1 MSIVFYP
8 LTVGIGTGRC
18 VKATEDVQQGLT
30 QDDFDM
36 YYEVWER
43 YDEKASQ
50 YIPLAVVPDFMAALE
65 EPLRLAPPNFYKMV
79 ALDIPICEG
88 DRVHCV
94 DILDA
99 LAKNFLSAGGSVAA
113 DIGDTRRARGRK
125 NYNPISS
132 MIRRQREIYC
142 AHVIQRAW
150 CRYVER
156 KRVADASAAAEAQ
169 TSAAAAAAHES
180 DRGQRR
186 SIGRC
191 VLGSIPEQHPDSDAS
206 VDSVHELIS

>member
-1 MSIVFYP
+1 
-8 LTVGIGTGRC
+8 
-18 VKATEDVQQGLT
+18 
-30 QDDFDM
+30 M

-50 YIPLAVVPDFMAALE
+50 YIPLAVVPEFLAALE

-99 LAKNFLSAGGSVAA
+99 LAKNFLSAGGSVTA

-125 NYNPISS
+125 NYKPISS
-132 MIRRQREIYC
+132 MIRRQREVYC

-150 CRYVER
+150 TRYVER
-156 KRVADASAAAEAQ
+156 KRAAEVAEAMEAH
-169 TSAAAAAAHES
+169 AAAAYDS
-180 DRGQRR
+180 DRGLRR
-186 SIGRC
+186 KASRR
-191 VLGSIPEQHPDSDAS
+191 VLGSIPEQHPDSDTGVYS
-206 VDSVHELIS
+206 LDELHS

>member
-1 MSIVFYP
+1 M
-8 LTVGIGTGRC
+8 
-18 VKATEDVQQGLT
+18 QQGLT

-50 YIPLAVVPDFMAALE
+50 YIPLAVVPDFLAALE

-79 ALDIPICEG
+79 ALDIPICDG

-125 NYNPISS
+125 NYTPVSS
-132 MIRRQREIYC
+132 MVRRQREIYC

-150 CRYVER
+150 RSYVDR
-156 KRVADASAAAEAQ
+156 KRLADDASPAAADDEEAEQEEEVPAAAE
-169 TSAAAAAAHES
+169 
-180 DRGQRR
+180 RGQRR

-191 VLGSIPEQHPDSDAS
+191 MLGSIPEQHPDSDAS
-206 VDSVHELIS
+206 VDSVHDLIS

>member
-1 MSIVFYP
+1 
-8 LTVGIGTGRC
+8 
-18 VKATEDVQQGLT
+18 
-30 QDDFDM
+30 M

-50 YIPLAVVPDFMAALE
+50 YIPLAVVPEFLAALE
-65 EPLRLAPPNFYKMV
+65 EPLRLPPPNFYKMV

-99 LAKNFLSAGGSVAA
+99 LAKNFLSAGGSVTA
-113 DIGDTRRARGRK
+113 DIGDTRKARGRK
-125 NYNPISS
+125 NYNPVSS

-150 CRYVER
+150 THYVER
-156 KRVADASAAAEAQ
+156 KRAAEEAAAAEAQ
-169 TSAAAAAAHES
+169 ATPAAAPAASTFDS
-180 DRGQRR
+180 DRSQRR
-186 SIGRC
+186 RVSRP
-191 VLGSIPEQHPDSDAS
+191 VLGCIPERHADSDGS
-206 VDSVHELIS
+206 VGGSADEDQDS

>member
-1 MSIVFYP
+1 V
-8 LTVGIGTGRC
+8 C
-18 VKATEDVQQGLT
+18 VTLCEQATEDVQQGLT

-43 YDEKASQ
+43 FDEKASQ
-50 YIPLAVVPDFMAALE
+50 YIPLAVVPEFLAALE

-99 LAKNFLSAGGSVAA
+99 LAKNFLSAGSSVTA
-113 DIGDTRRARGRK
+113 DIGDARRARGRK
-125 NYNPISS
+125 NYKPISS

-142 AHVIQRAW
+142 VHVIQRAW
-150 CRYVER
+150 TRYVER
-156 KRVADASAAAEAQ
+156 KRAAEAAAESQVAYD
-169 TSAAAAAAHES
+169 SEH
-180 DRGQRR
+180 GPRR
-186 SIGRC
+186 QLTRS
-191 VLGSIPEQHPDSDAS
+191 VLGSIPEQHLYSDDSSDAS
-206 VDSVHELIS
+206 ADEVYS

>member
-1 MSIVFYP
+1 M
-8 LTVGIGTGRC
+8 C
-18 VKATEDVQQGLT
+18 VQATEDVQQGLT

-50 YIPLAVVPDFMAALE
+50 YIPLAVVPEFLAALE
-65 EPLRLAPPNFYKMV
+65 EPLRLPPPNFYKMV

-99 LAKNFLSAGGSVAA
+99 LAKNFLSAGGSVTA

-125 NYNPISS
+125 NYKPISS

-150 CRYVER
+150 TRYVER
-156 KRVADASAAAEAQ
+156 RRATDTAVEAQSAA
-169 TSAAAAAAHES
+169 ES
-180 DRGQRR
+180 TVTRDPDRGPRR
-186 SIGRC
+186 QVSRS
-191 VLGSIPEQHPDSDAS
+191 VLGSIPERHPDSDGS
-206 VDSVHELIS
+206 VDDLYS

>member
-1 MSIVFYP
+1 MCM
-8 LTVGIGTGRC
+8 C
-18 VKATEDVQQGLT
+18 VQATEDVQQGLT

-50 YIPLAVVPDFMAALE
+50 YIPLAVVPEFLSALE

-99 LAKNFLSAGGSVAA
+99 LAKNFLSAGGSVTA

-125 NYNPISS
+125 NYKPISS

-150 CRYVER
+150 THYVER
-156 KRVADASAAAEAQ
+156 KRAAEAAEAAAAETQA
-169 TSAAAAAAHES
+169 TASAPPYDTE
-180 DRGQRR
+180 RGPRR
-186 SIGRC
+186 TLTRS
-191 VLGSIPEQHPDSDAS
+191 VLGSIPEQQPYSDVSDAS
-206 VDSVHELIS
+206 VDDVYS

>member
-1 MSIVFYP
+1 VQ
-8 LTVGIGTGRC
+8 
-18 VKATEDVQQGLT
+18 ATEDVQQGLT

-50 YIPLAVVPDFMAALE
+50 YIPLSAVPDFLAALE

-88 DRVHCV
+88 DLVHCV

-99 LAKNFLSAGGSVAA
+99 LAKNFLSAGGSVTA

-125 NYNPISS
+125 NYKPISS

-150 CRYVER
+150 THYVQQ
-156 KRVADASAAAEAQ
+156 KRVAADASSSSSS
-169 TSAAAAAAHES
+169 SAAAAAAAAASATVTGDAQTTAETTTT
-180 DRGQRR
+180 DRAPQRQISR
-186 SIGRC
+186 PL
-191 VLGSIPEQHPDSDAS
+191 LGSIPGHLFRAN
-206 VDSVHELIS
+206 LA

>member
-1 MSIVFYP
+1 MQ
-8 LTVGIGTGRC
+8 
-18 VKATEDVQQGLT
+18 ATEDVQQGLT

-50 YIPLAVVPDFMAALE
+50 YIPLAVVPDFLAALE
-65 EPLRLAPPNFYKMV
+65 EPLRLPPPNFYKMV

-99 LAKNFLSAGGSVAA
+99 LAKNFLSAGGSVTA

-125 NYNPISS
+125 NYKPISS

-150 CRYVER
+150 TRYVER
-156 KRVADASAAAEAQ
+156 KRAAESEAVADTQATASE
-169 TSAAAAAAHES
+169 
-180 DRGQRR
+180 RGQRR
-186 SIGRC
+186 QMSRP
-191 VLGSIPEQHPDSDAS
+191 VLGSIPEQQPDNSS
-206 VDSVHELIS
+206 VGELDS